1 MASPG
6 LKSTPNNHSYT
17 SIDSFNSQQTDE
29 SALEL
34 EEVVGLTTK
43 NASGLASDP
52 STGVCAYVA
61 GCVAVVFAVDSGARS
76 YLMVSSR
83 PPKPLSCVALS
94 RGGGG
99 GYVAAGES
107 GQQPAIL
114 IWDRLT
120 HTLLSTLKGHNYG
133 VSCIDFSPDGR

>member
-1 MASPG
+1 MVGSLCVAMVREKVGDQGFFSDPMKPKRRPPQP
-6 LKSTPNNHSYT
+6 LPK
-17 SIDSFNSQQTDE
+17 
-29 SALEL
+29 LEL

-83 PPKPLSCVALS
+83 PPKPLSCVTLS

-99 GYVAAGES
+99 GYVAAGEMQV
-107 GQQPAIL
+107 G
-114 IWDRLT
+114 
-120 HTLLSTLKGHNYG
+120 G
-133 VSCIDFSPDGR
+133 